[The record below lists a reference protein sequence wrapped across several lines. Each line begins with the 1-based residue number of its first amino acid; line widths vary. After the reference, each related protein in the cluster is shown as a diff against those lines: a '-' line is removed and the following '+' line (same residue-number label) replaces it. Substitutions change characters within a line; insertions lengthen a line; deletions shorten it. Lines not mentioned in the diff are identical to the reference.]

1 MEKGTDTRSSRLFM
15 VIALV
20 LTASLFLGL
29 LGVGGLVLL
38 RLVSGPTD
46 VAMPPSEPTALPTVT
61 EAPTVAPPS
70 PVPTATLTAA
80 PTATLVVAA
89 QTTPS
94 PTVET
99 PEGGNGQDGPGMSSP
114 SPESPEMPQT
124 GLGLLDTLGIG
135 LALIVILA
143 ATRLGRHMK
152 VGE

>member
-46 VAMPPSEPTALPTVT
+46 VAMPPPEPSALPTVT

-70 PVPTATLTAA
+70 PVPTATLTPA

-89 QTTPS
+89 QTTAS

-99 PEGGNGQDGPGMSSP
+99 AQGGNGQDGPGMSSP

-135 LALIVILA
+135 LALVVILA